1 MVGIANHTNKM
12 ATIKLAGLEALEVS
26 VIEHNLPY
34 TKGERAKAGKTYS
47 RFKFEGVAFAVPTDN
62 PFVTDFI
69 AGQVKS
75 IKLMDTEREVEQ
87 ADADGVIT
95 MTKVRNIDLDSYI
108 SKAQWNSLQDDS
120 VKDAEVAYKIG
131 RYKALETAPVTED
144 LLSQLQNA

>member
-1 MVGIANHTNKM
+1 M
-12 ATIKLAGLEALEVS
+12 ATPIKLQGAETFEIS

-47 RFKFEGVAFAVPTDN
+47 RFKFEGTAFAVPSDN
-62 PFVTDFI
+62 PFVADFI
-69 AGQVKS
+69 AGNVKS
-75 IKLMDTEREVEQ
+75 VKLMDTEREVEQ
-87 ADADGVIT
+87 ADADGVVT
-95 MTKVRNIDLDSYI
+95 MSKVRSIDLDSYI

-144 LLSQLQNA
+144 LLAQLQNA